1 MKTEIKLKSIPK
13 ITLPE
18 GKRESISTDSKKKV
32 YARPDL
38 TKEQHKDK
46 LDEERKKLAKKSKLP
61 SDIFV
66 AKSKQKAKEKQ
77 MNKARHF

>member
-1 MKTEIKLKSIPK
+1 MKIENKLKSIPK
-13 ITLPE
+13 ITAPALNRNSLQHETP
-18 GKRESISTDSKKKV
+18 KKAI
-32 YARPDL
+32 ARPDL

-46 LDEERKKLAKKSKLP
+46 LDEERKKLAKRSKLP

-66 AKSKQKAKEKQ
+66 AKSKQNARVKG